1 MKSLWHANKSFFSIF
16 FKKSEVESK
25 KFREVG
31 SRPMCVT
38 RKKTHVQ
45 PLLVLKT
52 VLKPLEHNI
61 RKIFNEVRVLLTL
74 PQWG

>member
-1 MKSLWHANKSFFSIF
+1 MQTNPFSRSFLRSRKSKVRSSGKL
-16 FKKSEVESK
+16 
-25 KFREVG
+25 EVG
-31 SRPMCVT
+31 RCVSQE
-38 RKKTHVQ
+38 KKTHVQ

-74 PQWG
+74 PQ

>member
-1 MKSLWHANKSFFSIF
+1 MQTNPFSRSFLRSRKSKVRSSGKL
-16 FKKSEVESK
+16 
-25 KFREVG
+25 EVG
-31 SRPMCVT
+31 RCVSQ
-38 RKKTHVQ
+38 KKTHVQ

-74 PQWG
+74 PQ